1 VSNVVADHLVLLDH
15 LRSILVAVGE
25 AEQVPEESHAL
36 FLERF
41 DELLASLPIDP
52 IESQYLGQDIL
63 TQVISRYPQIAHLIP
78 RDLLW
83 FFAGDCLHYLS
94 DEEIDL
100 YQALLHETD
109 PGRQRTLM
117 REYET
122 YVLDTQAHTYMM
134 PWWSRIVPHR
144 AYVKGWKISPSHYV
158 NQDLATVW
166 LDE

>member
-1 VSNVVADHLVLLDH
+1 MSNVVADHLVLLDH

-94 DEEIDL
+94 DEEIDV
-100 YQALLHETD
+100 YQALEE
-109 PGRQRTLM
+109 RR
-117 REYET
+117 YEAEQNDEPFDWNEEKQ
-122 YVLDTQAHTYMM
+122 LLAM
-134 PWWSRIVPHR
+134 S
-144 AYVKGWKISPSHYV
+144 A
-158 NQDLATVW
+158 QDSKH
-166 LDE
+166 

>member
-1 VSNVVADHLVLLDH
+1 MSNIVADHLVLLDH

-83 FFAGDCLHYLS
+83 YFAGDCLHYLS

-100 YQALLHETD
+100 YQALEE
-109 PGRQRTLM
+109 RR
-117 REYET
+117 YEAEQNDEPFDWNQEKQ
-122 YVLDTQAHTYMM
+122 LLAL
-134 PWWSRIVPHR
+134 S
-144 AYVKGWKISPSHYV
+144 
-158 NQDLATVW
+158 NQDSKH
-166 LDE
+166 